1 MTGRSRTV
9 VFVHGLWM
17 TGHESIFLRRELRR
31 ELDAECAVFSYRSV
45 VEDVTANAA
54 ALAQFLRGFDAP
66 RLDLVGHSLGGLV
79 ILKCLEDHPLAV
91 PGRVVLLGS
100 PLQGSAVARALS
112 RFPLLKAMLGRGIE
126 QEAVPEVVRRWHGQ
140 REVGVIAGSLS
151 LGMGRLFA
159 PLPEP
164 NDGTVTVAE
173 TQLDG
178 AADHVV
184 LPVSHTGMWMS
195 PEVAGQVANFL
206 ERGGFD
212 QTERSR

>member
-1 MTGRSRTV
+1 MTGRPRTV

-31 ELDAECAVFSYRSV
+31 ELEAECAVFSYRSV
-45 VEDVTANAA
+45 VDDVTANAA
-54 ALAQFLRGFDAP
+54 ALAEFLRSFDAP

-79 ILKCLEDHPLAV
+79 ILKCLEDHPLSV

-126 QEAVPEVVRRWHGQ
+126 QEAVPEVVRHWRGQ

-151 LGMGRLFA
+151 IGMGRLFA

-173 TQLDG
+173 TLLQG

-184 LPVSHTGMWMS
+184 LPVSHTGLVYS
-195 PEVAGQVANFL
+195 GLVAQQAAHFL
-206 ERGGFD
+206 RDGHFD
-212 QTERSR
+212 HVPD

>member
-1 MTGRSRTV
+1 MTPRERTV

-31 ELDAECAVFSYRSV
+31 ELNAECAVFSYRSV
-45 VEDVTANAA
+45 VNDVTANAA
-54 ALAQFLRGFDAP
+54 ELAEFLRSFDTP

-79 ILKCLEDHPLAV
+79 ILKCLEEHPQPQ

-112 RFPLLKAMLGRGIE
+112 RFPLLRAMLGRGIE
-126 QEAVPEVVRRWHGQ
+126 QEAIPEAVRRWRGQ

-151 LGMGRLFA
+151 IGMGRLFA
-159 PLPEP
+159 PLPVP

-173 TQLDG
+173 TQLEG
-178 AADHVV
+178 ATGHVV
-184 LPVSHTGMWMS
+184 LPVSHTGMVYS
-195 PEVAGQVANFL
+195 GLVAQQAAHFL
-206 ERGGFD
+206 RTGRFD
-212 QTERSR
+212 YVPD